1 MKRFSQRS
9 GQIELIDEPGIPFSD
24 WEVCLH
30 ELNIVNTYLGGH
42 SITIEGVRK
51 LLPLKNEISILEIG
65 CGGGDNLRA
74 IDRWHKK
81 NARSNTKFHFIG
93 VDINK
98 ACTDYAEKNCKG
110 VDAKFICCDYR
121 DVSFNGNKP
130 DIIFNSLFCHH
141 FSDHELVEMLVWMKQ
156 NSSAGF
162 FINDLQRHAVAYHSI
177 KFLTHLFSRSYLIK
191 NDAPISVSRGF
202 LKDEW
207 KSLLRRAGINKFDIR
222 WRWAFRYLVSCT
234 E

>member
-9 GQIELIDEPGIPFSD
+9 GQTELIDEPGIPFSD

-42 SITIEGVRK
+42 AITIEGVRK

-81 NARSNTKFHFIG
+81 NARSNTNIHFIG

-98 ACTDYAEKNCKG
+98 ACTDYAEKNCNG
-110 VDAKFICCDYR
+110 VDAEFIC
-121 DVSFNGNKP
+121 
-130 DIIFNSLFCHH
+130 
-141 FSDHELVEMLVWMKQ
+141 SD
-156 NSSAGF
+156 
-162 FINDLQRHAVAYHSI
+162 
-177 KFLTHLFSRSYLIK
+177 
-191 NDAPISVSRGF
+191 
-202 LKDEW
+202 
-207 KSLLRRAGINKFDIR
+207 
-222 WRWAFRYLVSCT
+222 
-234 E
+234 